1 MDAQTE
7 LSNTTVRRKKC
18 RKKIRQTENWLF
30 FREVRAMRTLQRRWW
45 GKLLNS
51 SIVSGKTSNPPPPQL
66 LFYQFYPCHMSHCN
80 LARLHLLQKP
90 CWVDSTPW
98 AVQTGQYST
107 YWPTRIMQFFWVG
120 FTVNKN
126 LHTLVRKSLP
136 LHYKKI

>member
-51 SIVSGKTSNPPPPQL
+51 SIVSGKHLIPPPSCCFTNFTL
-66 LFYQFYPCHMSHCN
+66 VTCHTVILPGYICCRNRAGSTLHHGQS
-80 LARLHLLQKP
+80 RL
-90 CWVDSTPW
+90 DST
-98 AVQTGQYST
+98 VHIV
-107 YWPTRIMQFFWVG
+107 PTRIMQFFWVG

-126 LHTLVRKSLP
+126 LHTLVRESLP